1 MAVEVGSKAPDFT
14 LVNQDREN
22 VTLSQELGKGNVVLA
37 FFPGAFSG
45 TCTKEFC
52 NFRDTMSN
60 FSNVNAKVLGI
71 STDTFFALKA
81 WDDQQKLG
89 FPLLSDYNKEV
100 INKYGV
106 VNPDM
111 IGLKNIAKRAVFVID
126 KSGVVRYREVLE
138 DARNEPDYSK
148 LNEALGVAVSR
159 GREGRGQRAESKDAY
174 NLIVICSSSLFP
186 LPSLDDPH
194 PRHTQPVDG
203 LDA

>member
-1 MAVEVGSKAPDFT
+1 MAVDVGSKAPDFT

-45 TCTKEFC
+45 TCTKEMC
-52 NFRDTMSN
+52 NFRDTMKN
-60 FSNVNAKVLGI
+60 FSNMNARVLGI

-89 FPLLSDYNKEV
+89 FPLLSEYNKEV

-126 KSGVVRYREVLE
+126 KAGVVRYSEVLE
-138 DARNEPDYSK
+138 DARNEPDYS
-148 LNEALGVAVSR
+148 LVFA
-159 GREGRGQRAESKDAY
+159 
-174 NLIVICSSSLFP
+174 SLA
-186 LPSLDDPH
+186 DMAH
-194 PRHTQPVDG
+194 G
-203 LDA
+203 

>member
-1 MAVEVGSKAPDFT
+1 MAVQVGSKAPDFT

-22 VTLSQELGKGNVVLA
+22 VTLSQELAKSNVVLA

-45 TCTKEFC
+45 TCTKEMC

-60 FSNVNAKVLGI
+60 FKNVNAKVLGV

-100 INKYGV
+100 INTYGV

-111 IGLKNIAKRAVFVID
+111 IGLKNIAKRAVFAID
-126 KSGVVRYREVLE
+126 KRGVVRYSEVLE
-138 DARNEPDYSK
+138 DARNEPDYAK
-148 LNEALGVAVSR
+148 LSEAVGKLG
-159 GREGRGQRAESKDAY
+159 K
-174 NLIVICSSSLFP
+174 
-186 LPSLDDPH
+186 
-194 PRHTQPVDG
+194 
-203 LDA
+203 

>member
-1 MAVEVGSKAPDFT
+1 MAVDLGSKAPDFT
-14 LVNQDREN
+14 LVNQDRQN
-22 VTLSQELGKGNVVLA
+22 VTLSEEIGKHNIVLA

-60 FSNVNAKVLGI
+60 FSKLNAKVLGI

-89 FPLLSDYNKEV
+89 FPLLSDYNKDV
-100 INKYGV
+100 INTYGV

-126 KSGVVRYREVLE
+126 KGGVVRHREVLE
-138 DARNEPDYSK
+138 DARNEPDYAK
-148 LNEALGVAVSR
+148 LNEALGKL
-159 GREGRGQRAESKDAY
+159 GR
-174 NLIVICSSSLFP
+174 
-186 LPSLDDPH
+186 
-194 PRHTQPVDG
+194 
-203 LDA
+203 